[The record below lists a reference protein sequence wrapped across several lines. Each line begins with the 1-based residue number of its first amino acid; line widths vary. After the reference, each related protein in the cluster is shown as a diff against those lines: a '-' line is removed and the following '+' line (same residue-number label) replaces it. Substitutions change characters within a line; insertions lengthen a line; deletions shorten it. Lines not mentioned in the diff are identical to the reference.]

1 MKAHRK
7 ILSIAAFCGASILI
21 AGTALAA
28 VSLPAEMSNART
40 HANNAANAPT
50 IDAVHTHMHHAI
62 NCLVGPKGDGYD
74 ASQMNPCANAGNG
87 AIPDQ
92 TDAAK
97 KAKLESAK
105 AALMKGLGEND
116 LKAAQAS
123 ATSAVADISAAAAS

>member
-1 MKAHRK
+1 MKAF
-7 ILSIAAFCGASILI
+7 SIAALACTSFLI

-28 VSLPAEMSNART
+28 VSLPAEIANART

-50 IDAVHTHMHHAI
+50 IEAVHTHMHHAI
-62 NCLVGPKGDGYD
+62 NCLAGAKGDGYD

-87 AIPDQ
+87 AITDQ

-105 AALMKGLGEND
+105 ATLMKGLGEND
-116 LKAAQAS
+116 VKTAQAS
-123 ATSAVADISAAAAS
+123 ATSAVADISAGS

>member
-1 MKAHRK
+1 MKSV
-7 ILSIAAFCGASILI
+7 SIAVLAGASMLI
-21 AGTALAA
+21 AGSAFAA
-28 VSLPAEMSNART
+28 SLSAEIANART
-40 HANNAANAPT
+40 HANNAANAGT
-50 IDAVHTHMHHAI
+50 IDAAHMHMHHAL
-62 NCLVGPKGDGYD
+62 NCLVGPKGEGYD
-74 ASQMNPCANAGNG
+74 STQMNPCANAGDG

-123 ATSAVADISAAAAS
+123 ATMAVTDISSAS

>member
-1 MKAHRK
+1 MKAHQK
-7 ILSIAAFCGASILI
+7 ALSIAAFFGASVLI
-21 AGTALAA
+21 TGAALAA
-28 VSLPAEMSNART
+28 VSLPAEISNART

-50 IDAVHTHMHHAI
+50 IEAIHTHMHHAI

-116 LKAAQAS
+116 IKAAQDTAK
-123 ATSAVADISAAAAS
+123 TAVADISAAS